1 MTKDPYTLAY
11 ARGYYYGR
19 AYCGI
24 EPITDMSTEDL
35 CWRDS
40 VGFLDGLEAGKNDFQ
55 TLDLP
60 KEASQ
65 HPVEASELDLL
76 IDVRV

>member
-19 AYCGI
+19 AFCGI
-24 EPITDMSTEDL
+24 EPVTDMSDEDL
-35 CWRDS
+35 IWRDS
-40 VGFLDGLEAGKNDFQ
+40 VGFRDGLEAGKNDFQ

-60 KEASQ
+60 HEALEHAVQ
-65 HPVEASELDLL
+65 ASEVDLL
-76 IDVRV
+76 L